1 MKESIFIQFNRGLN
15 KMTEELKLETLKDL
29 IQCQES
35 PCISIYMS
43 TKAVH
48 KGEFKKLEIE
58 FKNLLQQVEEKL
70 KTNWGFKEREI
81 NKLLEPAFKLA
92 SDSNFW
98 QQQKEGLAVFISSEN
113 FRSFKLSV
121 DTYDSAHVSYNFN
134 LKQLISEV
142 HDSQEYYLLALSSN
156 HNQLYRV
163 NRNEIEEFD
172 LEELP
177 QNIKEF
183 LNLDEE
189 AAEKYQSINTAG
201 SSSVFHGQGAAGD
214 DDNED
219 LLHYLKEIDR
229 VINSELKDKK
239 NHLIVAADDSV
250 FSLYKNINNYQGL
263 LDEHLSGN
271 ARQMNKKELREK
283 SWEIIDSHIHDYL
296 EEIKERYMEIKS
308 SDKSSSELEEI
319 VEAAHFGKVD
329 TLVLNKLAEK
339 AGVFIEDEN
348 EVKLMENTKDY
359 DLYNYAASETIKH
372 GGLVYS
378 IEKEDMP
385 EETDILAIY
394 RY

>member
-1 MKESIFIQFNRGLN
+1 
-15 KMTEELKLETLKDL
+15 MTEDLKLETLKDL

-58 FKNLLQQVEEKL
+58 FKNLLQKVEEKL
-70 KTNWGFKEREI
+70 KADWGFKEREI

-113 FRSFKLSV
+113 FRVFKLSV
-121 DTYDSAHVSYNFN
+121 DTYDNSHVSYNFN
-134 LKQLISEV
+134 LKQLISEI

-156 HNQLYRV
+156 YNRLYRV
-163 NRNEIEEFD
+163 NRNDIEALD

-177 QNIKEF
+177 LNIKEF
-183 LNLDEE
+183 LNLDDE

-201 SSSVFHGQGAAGD
+201 GSPVFHGQGAAGD

-229 VINSELKDKK
+229 VINTKLKDKK
-239 NHLIVAADDSV
+239 NYLIVAADDSL
-250 FSLYKNINNYQGL
+250 FSLYKNINSYQGL
-263 LDEHLSGN
+263 LDEHLNGN
-271 ARQMNKKELREK
+271 AKQMNNKELREK
-283 SWEIIDSHIHDYL
+283 SWEIIGSHIHDYL
-296 EEIKERYMEIKS
+296 EDIKERYMELKS
-308 SDKSSSELEEI
+308 SDKSSADLEKI
-319 VEAAHFGKVD
+319 VEAAHYGKVD

-339 AGVFIEDEN
+339 AGVFVEDQN
-348 EVKLMENTKDY
+348 EVKLMDNTKDY
-359 DLYNYAASETIKH
+359 DLYNYAAVETIKN
-372 GGLVYS
+372 GGSVYS
-378 IEKEDMP
+378 IEKDEMP
-385 EETDILAIY
+385 EENDILAIY

>member
-1 MKESIFIQFNRGLN
+1 
-15 KMTEELKLETLKDL
+15 MTEELKLETLKDL

-58 FKNLLQQVEEKL
+58 FKNLLQKVEEKL
-70 KTNWGFKEREI
+70 KANWGFKEREI
-81 NKLLEPAFKLA
+81 NKLLEPAFNLA

-113 FRSFKLSV
+113 FRTFKLSV

-134 LKQLISEV
+134 LKQLISEI

-183 LNLDEE
+183 LNLDDE

-239 NHLIVAADDSV
+239 SYLIVAADDSV
-250 FSLYKNINNYQGL
+250 FSLYKNINNYQAL
-263 LDEHLSGN
+263 LDENLSGN
-271 ARQMNKKELREK
+271 AKQMNNKELREK

-296 EEIKERYMEIKS
+296 EDIKERYMEIRS

-319 VEAAHFGKVD
+319 VEAAHYGKVD

-348 EVKLMENTKDY
+348 EIKLMENTKDY

>member
-1 MKESIFIQFNRGLN
+1 
-15 KMTEELKLETLKDL
+15 MTEELKLETLKDL

-58 FKNLLQQVEEKL
+58 FKNLLQKVEEKL
-70 KTNWGFKEREI
+70 KANWGFKEREI

-113 FRSFKLSV
+113 FRTFKLSV

-134 LKQLISEV
+134 LKQLISEI

-183 LNLDEE
+183 LNLDDE

-239 NHLIVAADDSV
+239 SYLIVAADDSV
-250 FSLYKNINNYQGL
+250 FSLYKNINNYQAL
-263 LDEHLSGN
+263 LDENLSGN
-271 ARQMNKKELREK
+271 AKQMNNKELREK

-296 EEIKERYMEIKS
+296 EDIKERYMEIRS

-319 VEAAHFGKVD
+319 VEAAHYGKVD

-339 AGVFIEDEN
+339 AGVFVEDEN

-359 DLYNYAASETIKH
+359 DLYNYAAVETIKN
-372 GGLVYS
+372 GGSVYS
-378 IEKEDMP
+378 IEKNEMP
-385 EETDILAIY
+385 EENDILAIY

>member
-1 MKESIFIQFNRGLN
+1 
-15 KMTEELKLETLKDL
+15 MTEDLKLETLKDL

-58 FKNLLQQVEEKL
+58 FKNLLQKVEEKL
-70 KTNWGFKEREI
+70 KADWGFKEREI

-98 QQQKEGLAVFISSEN
+98 QQQKEGLAVFISSES
-113 FRSFKLSV
+113 FRVFKLSV
-121 DTYDSAHVSYNFN
+121 DTYDNSHVSYNFN
-134 LKQLISEV
+134 LKQLISEI

-156 HNQLYRV
+156 YNRLYRV
-163 NRNEIEEFD
+163 NRNDIEALD

-177 QNIKEF
+177 LNIKEF
-183 LNLDEE
+183 LNLDDE

-201 SSSVFHGQGAAGD
+201 GSPVFHGQGAAGD

-229 VINSELKDKK
+229 VINTKLKDKK
-239 NHLIVAADDSV
+239 NYLIVAADDSV

-263 LDEHLSGN
+263 LDENLSGN
-271 ARQMNKKELREK
+271 AKQMNNKELREK

-296 EEIKERYMEIKS
+296 EDIKERYMEIRS

-319 VEAAHFGKVD
+319 VEAAHYGKVD

-348 EVKLMENTKDY
+348 EIKLMENTKDY